1 MQNITQVNCIAS
13 HARTRWLS
21 FGVALC
27 LILAAGRQ
35 ASAVLIADD
44 NFGASPQALAVDNS
58 GVGWGS
64 AWQVWFGAATV
75 NNHQA
80 TVAGNTWAYRQL
92 AAPVT
97 LTAGDQAWFSFTA
110 QETAPVTTFA
120 GLSAF
125 ANWNESGFM
134 GDPMFAPN
142 TWGLQPSGLVNGSQL
157 MNSTI
162 PAHDS
167 AVLVTRYAIDANGA
181 GTMTLWVDPTSVAQL
196 TGQAAVAQ
204 GTFSES
210 ALQFNTIRLASG
222 DGAMSFGD
230 IRLGSTAAD
239 VLPNVVAVPEPGSGF
254 LFGLGLLGFG
264 AARYRAHRR
273 G

>member
-181 GTMTLWVDPTSVAQL
+181 GTMTLWVDPSSVAQL

-210 ALQFNTIRLASG
+210 TLQFNTIRLASG

-230 IRLGSTAAD
+230 IRLGTTAAD